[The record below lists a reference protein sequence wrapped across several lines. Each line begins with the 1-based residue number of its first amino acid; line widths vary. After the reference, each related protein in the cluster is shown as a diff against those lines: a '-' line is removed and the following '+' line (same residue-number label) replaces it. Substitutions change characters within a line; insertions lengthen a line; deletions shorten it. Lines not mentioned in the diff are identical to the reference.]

1 MDTDRIHRAV
11 SNDGTEIVGR
21 VHGQGPPLVLVHG
34 GLEDGDLDWTPMLPF
49 LAEDFTCYLMS
60 TRGRGL
66 SGVSADLAPGRLL
79 EDVVSFV
86 NSIGEPVMVFGGS
99 DGATRALAAAAYS
112 DAIFAVAAYEPIVS
126 EVMTEDHLTMVQAIV
141 GRVGEA
147 VAEDRLADAAR
158 IFGELVANDDETA
171 SLEASGYFVEAGRY
185 MPVYLQELEQASH
198 SDAPSPTDPTLLAKI
213 SAPVLLLHGSE
224 TAGGDFYSDGLRH
237 VVEHVADTRVRQIEG
252 AGHFSAA
259 LVPQRIAEEVTRFFK
274 TASGNGPLNV
284 EDQ

>member
-1 MDTDRIHRAV
+1 MDTNRIHRAV

-49 LAEDFTCYLMS
+49 LAEDFTCHLMS

-86 NSIGEPVMVFGGS
+86 NSIGEPVMLFGGS
-99 DGATRALAAAAYS
+99 DGATRALGAAAHS
-112 DAIFAVAAYEPIVS
+112 DAVSAVAAYEPIVS
-126 EVMTEDHLTMVQAIV
+126 EVMTEDHLTMIQAIV
-141 GRVGEA
+141 GRVAEA
-147 VAEDRLADAAR
+147 VADNRLADAAR

-185 MPVYLQELEQASH
+185 MPVYLQELEQASQ
-198 SDAPSPTDPTLLAKI
+198 SDAPSPTDPTLLARI
-213 SAPVLLLHGSE
+213 SSPVLLLHGSE

-237 VVEHVADTRVRQIEG
+237 VAEHLADARVREIEG
-252 AGHFSAA
+252 AGHFAVA
-259 LVPQRIAEEVTRFFK
+259 FEPEAIANEVTRFFK
-274 TASGNGPLNV
+274 TASGNDSPKVG
-284 EDQ
+284 DQ